1 MQRQLLKA
9 AIWKILM
16 GLKSSKINVK
26 REHDVIAHE
35 SRFPQ
40 ETSSMSVIWTRVT
53 GEASRHGLFP
63 REPPV
68 VKGMHVNHLLCF
80 DDGGW
85 LGFLF
90 PPSLASQR
98 HPELLH
104 HAAAEQALRTE
115 EQTRQLLSSFFMHKT
130 SQKATLRCMH
140 QLKAE

>member
-1 MQRQLLKA
+1 MENIDGFEIFESNL
-9 AIWKILM
+9 
-16 GLKSSKINVK
+16 K
-26 REHDVIAHE
+26 REHDVIDHE

-80 DDGGW
+80 DDGEW

-98 HPELLH
+98 NPELLH
-104 HAAAEQALRTE
+104 HPSRCRTSAAHRRANQTPAE
-115 EQTRQLLSSFFMHKT
+115 LLYHAQNQSESYIEMYA
-130 SQKATLRCMH
+130 S
-140 QLKAE
+140 AES

>member
-1 MQRQLLKA
+1 MQRQLLKEN
-9 AIWKILM
+9 IDGFEIFESNL
-16 GLKSSKINVK
+16 K
-26 REHDVIAHE
+26 REHDVIDHE

-53 GEASRHGLFP
+53 GEVSHHGLFP

-104 HAAAEQALRTE
+104 HAAAERALRTE
-115 EQTRQLLSSFFMHKT
+115 EQTRHLLSSFLMHKT

>member
-1 MQRQLLKA
+1 MKN
-9 AIWKILM
+9 IDGFEIFE
-16 GLKSSKINVK
+16 SNVK
-26 REHDVIAHE
+26 REHDVIDHE

-53 GEASRHGLFP
+53 GEASHHGLFP

-68 VKGMHVNHLLCF
+68 VKGLHVNHLLCF

-104 HAAAEQALRTE
+104 HAAAEQALRKE
-115 EQTRQLLSSFFMHKT
+115 EQTRHLLSSFLMHKT
-130 SQKATLRCMH
+130 SQKGTLRCMH